1 MKSSKASVLLAV
13 VVAAGLSAL
22 NLEAAMS
29 SSAQRGARFVAN
41 LKDGQPQTIV
51 CYGTSLTAS
60 SKEWVDGLRAALN
73 ARWPGKATVVNSGLS
88 GRNSATGLANV
99 QDKVVSKNPDAVLI
113 EFSMNDAADSLNTGK
128 TAAQA
133 LADAESN
140 LKAII
145 AAVTNANPSC
155 EIILET
161 MDPYVRVAGSSLS
174 NRTGLEQHVA
184 MYRRV
189 AEENGYLLVDNW
201 PKWQAILAKGEA
213 EYLKLVPDGVH
224 PNALGSKTVTLPSVL
239 RTLGVDVVE
248 SARDIPVMRDV
259 DVLVVGGTF
268 GAVSA
273 AVAAKNAGASVFLAA
288 PRRNLAEEVVLPRRL
303 ALDASDEP
311 LADIASA
318 QATPSSAKIGFS
330 YSTTAAANS
339 SHPDQDFTKL
349 NDGKRGSAASQSVQ
363 YGDSTV
369 TWSITASG
377 DAAIA
382 EVALYYYYRPNN
394 GDFDV
399 ASVSLEV
406 SSDGSTYSAVQT
418 TMSSSTVQ
426 TGLEYG
432 DECRVHVLALATPTS
447 ARYLKLTARRASGAS
462 RMLIGEIELNGEAG
476 APVVVP
482 LAPLVYE
489 KALDA
494 RLKDADVQ
502 FLAGAQACDVLL
514 DGSGRVSGA
523 VFADKSGRQAV
534 RAKVVIDATEKGI
547 LVRRVASLRPVAA
560 DSSVPFTL
568 RMTAKAGLA
577 FDLPGYTVEEGPA
590 TSDSIT
596 LYTGGDS
603 SMIPSGAETSYAAS
617 TYAFTKSFNLAADDW
632 LDVNAI
638 VQRMKTDT
646 WTSSAADVAEVPF
659 YVTPLQMVGA
669 AQIDS
674 WTDAASAPIGA
685 FMPQGVEGLYVLG
698 QMADVSRALAEKLSL
713 PGVETVLGMRI
724 GAAAAAY
731 ASARP
736 PLGETAL
743 GLAAAS
749 AETLVVK
756 ERLERPLGIGADDSG
771 AVHSAGGE
779 LPVLAVAD
787 IAIVGIGTA
796 GGPAAIGALEKG
808 RTVVVVDFL
817 HTAGG
822 VTTEGRIGKYYKGFD
837 RGFSKNRVDAGAH
850 ATGWVLSVA
859 KAEWM
864 RRSVVAN
871 SLAGVIFG
879 SQAEGVL
886 TDGVDAQGRAVV
898 KGLVVVLPDG
908 TRGVVKA
915 SVVIDCSGNAEVA
928 HMAGARTMFLDGSEF
943 SMQGAGTTYHVLGN
957 SYFNTDF
964 GFLNTSD
971 AGDLSNFA
979 RRARAG
985 AKSGRYNVGDP
996 SVSSRERRRIVGD
1009 VVVNERDILRR
1020 RKWSDT
1026 IMHGKSDYDMHGF
1039 SVSDSLMYRE
1049 RPHGT
1054 EFQAEVPYRAL
1065 IPADLEGVLAT
1076 GLGISATRDA
1086 MPIIRMQ
1093 RDVQN
1098 QGYAAGLAAA
1108 AAISAG
1114 SVRTIDVRAI
1124 QQELVAGGS
1133 LDGSVLS
1140 DEDNDVSDEAL
1151 ASAVTNL
1158 STNQFAGIEKILE
1171 RPADARP
1178 LLSAAYEVA
1187 EDDAHRLACAIAL
1200 VLVGD
1205 NSRLD
1210 AVVSAAETAD
1220 WSKGFDF
1227 RGLGNYGRQTA
1238 PVDYLIYTLARSGA
1252 TDKVLP
1258 VLKTL
1263 AAKIVANDGSTA
1275 KLSHVRMVTSAVEAL
1290 RSQELFDVFTNAVGR
1305 ATSLTGWATNSVA
1318 AVPAHDVSG
1327 NDNST
1332 DDAERTRCIKE
1343 LAVARTLSRF
1353 GVASGTDILDAYRSD
1368 VRTIYSSYADL
1379 ALGLSPIS
1387 MTPIYEKVAPSLVD
1401 EGDFTPTADS
1411 LPTNN
1416 RDKQDKRSVRDADWL
1431 STNFSTWT
1439 FGPGDN
1445 NGSGIFNNGSWFSNN
1460 SQLGK
1465 IEAGNLYGAFLR
1477 IASNAGPGRI
1487 SSTIVAPADHTRFT
1501 VLCRYTGRYVGNTIY
1516 KGGVALEVDGRRVAT
1531 SPIVETWSLWPTFKA
1546 KFIVSKAGNHE
1557 IAFVPVASDDG
1568 TCDILIDKV
1577 EIGYEYPVFGMFVT
1591 IL

>member
-1 MKSSKASVLLAV
+1 MRRAICI
-13 VVAAGLSAL
+13 AL
-22 NLEAAMS
+22 VAMS
-29 SSAQRGARFVAN
+29 INALASARFVDA
-41 LKDGQPQTIV
+41 LKEGRSQTIV
-51 CYGTSLTAS
+51 CYGTSLTVS
-60 SKEWVDGLRAALN
+60 SHEWVDGLRSALD

-88 GRNSATGLANV
+88 GKNSATGLANV
-99 QDKVVSKNPDAVLI
+99 QDQVVSKNPDAVLI
-113 EFSMNDAADSLNTGK
+113 EFSMNDAADSLNSGK
-128 TAAQA
+128 TADQA

-145 AAVTNANPSC
+145 AAVKAARPDC

-161 MDPYVRVAGSSLS
+161 MDPYVHVSGSSLS
-174 NRTGLEQHVA
+174 NRTGLEQHIA

-189 AEENGYLLVDNW
+189 AAENGYLLIDNW

-224 PNALGSKTVTLPSVL
+224 PNALGSKTVTLPNVL
-239 RTLGVDVVE
+239 KTLGVDVFE
-248 SARDIPVMRDV
+248 SAREIPVMRDV

-288 PRRNLAEEVVLPRRL
+288 PRRNLGEEVVLPRRL

-311 LADIASA
+311 LADIT
-318 QATPSSAKIGFS
+318 ATQTTPNAAKIGFT
-330 YSTTAAANS
+330 YSTTAEANS
-339 SHPDQDFTKL
+339 QKPDPNFAKL
-349 NDGKRGSAASQSVQ
+349 TDGQRGSAASESVQ
-363 YGDSTV
+363 YGDESV
-369 TWSITASG
+369 TWNITASG

-382 EVALYYYYRPNN
+382 EVALYYYYRPS
-394 GDFDV
+394 GADFDV
-399 ASVSLEV
+399 ATASLEV
-406 SSDGSTYSAVQT
+406 SSDGSTYSAAQASLAST
-418 TMSSSTVQ
+418 TVQ

-432 DECRVHVLALATPTS
+432 DECRVHVLTLATPTS
-447 ARYLKLTARRASGAS
+447 ARYLKLTAQRSSGAS
-462 RMLIGEIELNGEAG
+462 RMLIGEIELHAQKG
-476 APVVVP
+476 ADVIAPI
-482 LAPLVYE
+482 APLVYE
-489 KALDA
+489 KALDS
-494 RLKDADVQ
+494 RLKAADVQ
-502 FLAGAQACDVLL
+502 FLAGAQACDLL
-514 DGSGRVSGA
+514 FDGAGRVSGA

-534 RAKVVIDATEKGI
+534 RAKVVIDATEKGV
-547 LVRRVASLRPVAA
+547 LARKVAALRPVAA
-560 DSSVPFTL
+560 DSAVAFTM

-577 FDLPGYTVEEGPA
+577 FNLPGYTVVEEPA
-590 TSDSIT
+590 TSASIT
-596 LYTGGDS
+596 LNTGGDN
-603 SMIPSGAETSYAAS
+603 SMIPSGAETSYSAS
-617 TYAFTKSFNLAADDW
+617 TYAFTKSFALATDDW

-646 WTSSAADVAEVPF
+646 WTASAADVSEVPF

-669 AQIDS
+669 AQIDA
-674 WTDAASAPIGA
+674 WTDAASAPLGA
-685 FMPQGVEGLYVLG
+685 FKPQGVEGFYALG
-698 QMADVSRALAEKLSL
+698 QIADISRALAEKLSL
-713 PGVETVLGMRI
+713 PGVGAALGARV
-724 GAAAAAY
+724 GAAAAAD
-731 ASARP
+731 AAARAQV
-736 PLGETAL
+736 GETPY
-743 GLAAAS
+743 GVAAAS
-749 AETLVVK
+749 EETIVVK
-756 ERLERPLGIGADDSG
+756 ERLDRPLGIGCDASG
-771 AVHSAGGE
+771 TVASAGGE

-787 IAIVGIGTA
+787 IAILGIGTA

-808 RTVVVVDFL
+808 RSVVAVEFL

-837 RGFSKNRVDAGAH
+837 RGFSKKRVDVGAH
-850 ATGWVLSVA
+850 ETGWVLSVA

-864 RRSVVAN
+864 RRSVVTNA
-871 SLAGVIFG
+871 LGTVLFG

-886 TDGVDAQGRAVV
+886 TDGKDTAGRSVV

-915 SVVIDCSGNAEVA
+915 NVVIDCSGNAEVA

-985 AKSGRYNVGDP
+985 ANTGRYNVGDP

-1009 VVVNERDILRR
+1009 VIVNERDILRR

-1108 AAISAG
+1108 AALSTG

-1124 QQELVAGGS
+1124 QQELVNGGS
-1133 LDGSVLS
+1133 LDNSVLS
-1140 DEDNDVSDEAL
+1140 DVDNDVSDEAL
-1151 ASAVTNL
+1151 ASAVTGL
-1158 STNQFAGIEKILE
+1158 VTNQFAGIEKILE

-1178 LLSAAYEVA
+1178 LLSAAYSAA

-1205 NSRLD
+1205 NSHLGD
-1210 AVVSAAETAD
+1210 VIAAAEAAD

-1238 PVDYLIYTLARSGA
+1238 PVDYLIYTLQRSGA
-1252 TDKVLP
+1252 TKQVLP

-1275 KLSHVRMVTSAVEAL
+1275 KLSHIRMVTLAVEKL
-1290 RSQELFDVFTNAVGR
+1290 RSKELFAEFTNAVAR
-1305 ATSLTGWATNSVA
+1305 ATALTGWSTNSVD

-1327 NDNST
+1327 SDNSV

-1353 GVASGTDILDAYRSD
+1353 GVASGADILNDYRSD
-1368 VRTIYSSYADL
+1368 VRTIYSSYAGL
-1379 ALGLSPIS
+1379 ALALSPLSLILPS
-1387 MTPIYEKVAPSLVD
+1387 EKVAPTLAD
-1401 EGDFTPTADS
+1401 EGDFTPNTGT
-1411 LPTNN
+1411 LPTDN
-1416 RDKQDKRSVRDADWL
+1416 RDKQDKRSVRDKDWL
-1431 STNFSTWT
+1431 SDNFSMWT
-1439 FGPGDN
+1439 FGPNDG
-1445 NGSGIFNNGSWFSNN
+1445 NGSGICNNGSYFSNN
-1460 SQLGK
+1460 GQLNR
-1465 IEAGNLYGAFLR
+1465 IYEGNLYGAFLR
-1477 IASNAGPGRI
+1477 IDPAKSVGPGRI
-1487 SSTIVAPADHTRFT
+1487 SRTIVAPSDHTRFT
-1501 VLCRYTGRYVGNTIY
+1501 VRCRYSRRYYESPVY
-1516 KGGVALEVDGRRVAT
+1516 KGAVALEVDGKTVAT
-1531 SPIVETWSLWPTFKA
+1531 SPIVDTWSLWPTFEA
-1546 KFIVSKAGNHE
+1546 KFTVLQPGEHE
-1557 IAFVPVASDDG
+1557 IAFVAVPNDEDG
-1568 TCDILIDKV
+1568 KCDILIDRV
-1577 EIGYEYPVFGMFVT
+1577 EIGYEYPVFGMTVS
-1591 IL
+1591 IY

>member
-1 MKSSKASVLLAV
+1 MRKSLIVLAV
-13 VVAAGLSAL
+13 ILSVMDLAAARS
-22 NLEAAMS
+22 
-29 SSAQRGARFVAN
+29 GARFVSN
-41 LKDGQPQTIV
+41 LRDGQSQTIV
-51 CYGTSLTAS
+51 CYGTSLTAQS
-60 SKEWVDGLRAALN
+60 HEWVDGLRSALD
-73 ARWPGKATVVNSGLS
+73 ARWPGLATVVNSGLS
-88 GRNSATGLANV
+88 GKNSATGLANV
-99 QDKVVSKNPDAVLI
+99 QDKVVSKNPDAVLV
-113 EFSMNDAADSLNTGK
+113 EFSMNDAADSLNSGK
-128 TAAQA
+128 TPAQA

-145 AAVTNANPSC
+145 AAIKTAHPNC

-161 MDPYVRVAGSSLS
+161 MDPYVRVSGSSLS
-174 NRTGLEQHVA
+174 NRTGLDDHVA

-189 AEENGYLLVDNW
+189 AAENGYLLVDNW
-201 PKWQAILAKGEA
+201 TKWQEVLAKGEA

-224 PNALGSKTVTLPSVL
+224 PNALGSRTVTLPNVL
-239 RTLGVDVVE
+239 MTLGVDVAE
-248 SARDIPVMRDV
+248 SGREIPVIKDV

-268 GAVSA
+268 AAVSS

-288 PRRNLAEEVVLPRRL
+288 PRRNLGEEVVLPRRL

-311 LADIASA
+311 LADIVPT
-318 QATPSSAKIGFS
+318 QTTPGSAKIGFA
-330 YSTTAAANS
+330 YSTS
-339 SHPDQDFTKL
+339 STTHKDKPDPSFTKL
-349 NDGKRGSAASQSVQ
+349 TDGQRGSAASQSVQ
-363 YGDSTV
+363 YNDASV
-369 TWSITASG
+369 TWTITASG
-377 DAAIA
+377 DEEIS

-394 GDFDV
+394 GDFNV

-406 SSDGSTYSAVQT
+406 SSDGSSYSAAQAA
-418 TMSSSTVQ
+418 MSSSTVQ

-432 DECRVHVLALATPTS
+432 DECRVHVLSLAAPAS
-447 ARYLKLTARRASGAS
+447 ARHLKLTAQRASGAS
-462 RMLIGEIELNGEAG
+462 RMLIGEIELRAQAEADVI
-476 APVVVP
+476 APV
-482 LAPLVYE
+482 APLVYE

-514 DGSGRVSGA
+514 DGDGRVSGA

-534 RAKVVIDATEKGI
+534 RAKVVVDATEKGV
-547 LVRRVASLRPVAA
+547 LARKVASLRPVAA
-560 DSSVPFTL
+560 DSTVAFTM
-568 RMTAKAGLA
+568 RMTAKAGLT
-577 FDLPGYTVEEGPA
+577 FDLPGYAVTEEPA
-590 TSDSIT
+590 VSSSIT
-596 LYTGGDS
+596 LYTGGDN
-603 SMIPSGAETSYAAS
+603 SMIPSGAETAYTAS
-617 TYAFTKSFNLAADDW
+617 TYAFTKSFALATDDW

-646 WTSSAADVAEVPF
+646 WTSSAADVSEVPF

-674 WTDAASAPIGA
+674 WTSAADAPLGA
-685 FMPQGVEGLYVLG
+685 FRPQGVEGLYALG
-698 QMADVSRALAEKLSL
+698 QIADINRSLAEKLSF
-713 PGVETVLGMRI
+713 PGVETALGARV
-724 GAAAAAY
+724 GAAAAADAAARDALATLTVGA
-731 ASARP
+731 AS
-736 PLGETAL
+736 
-743 GLAAAS
+743 AS
-749 AETLVVK
+749 AETLAAR
-756 ERLERPLGIGADDSG
+756 ERLERPLGIGADATGVVQSL
-771 AVHSAGGE
+771 GGE

-787 IAIVGIGTA
+787 VAIVGIGTA

-808 RTVVVVDFL
+808 RSVVAVEFL

-864 RRSVVAN
+864 RRSVVTNA
-871 SLAGVIFG
+871 LGTVLFG

-886 TDGVDAQGRAVV
+886 TDGTDAAGRTVV

-908 TRGVVKA
+908 RRGVVKA
-915 SVVIDCSGNAEVA
+915 NVVIDCSGNAEVA

-1065 IPADLEGVLAT
+1065 LPADLEGVIAT

-1114 SVRTIDVRAI
+1114 SVRAIDVRAV
-1124 QQELVAGGS
+1124 QAELVTGGS
-1133 LDGSVLS
+1133 LANSVLS
-1140 DEDNDVSDEAL
+1140 DVDDAVSDEAL
-1151 ASAVTNL
+1151 ASAVANL

-1171 RPADARP
+1171 RPADAKP
-1178 LLSAAYEVA
+1178 LLKTAYAAA

-1205 NSRLD
+1205 NSRLGD
-1210 AVVSAAETAD
+1210 VIAATEEAD

-1238 PVDYLIYTLARSGA
+1238 PVDYLVYTLARSG
-1252 TDKVLP
+1252 DRRRVVP

-1263 AAKIVANDGSTA
+1263 VSRAVTQDGAAT
-1275 KLSHVRMVTSAVEAL
+1275 KLSHVRMLTRAVEEL
-1290 RSQELFDVFTNAVGR
+1290 QSRELFAEFTNAVARG
-1305 ATSLTGWATNSVA
+1305 TSLTGWSRSSVA
-1318 AVPAHDVSG
+1318 DVPAHDAGDSG
-1327 NDNST
+1327 NRA
-1332 DDAERTRCIKE
+1332 DDSERTKCIAE
-1343 LAVARTLSRF
+1343 LAVARTLAR
-1353 GVASGTDILDAYRSD
+1353 AEIPQGTNILETYRSD
-1368 VRTIYSSYADL
+1368 ARTIYSSYADL
-1379 ALGLSPIS
+1379 ALALDPL
-1387 MTPIYEKVAPSLVD
+1387 TFTEPSGKQDPVLVE
-1401 EGDFTPTADS
+1401 EGDFTPNVNE
-1411 LPTNN
+1411 LPTGN
-1416 RDKQDKRSVRDADWL
+1416 RDKQDVRSVRDSDWL
-1431 STNFSTWT
+1431 SANFSTWT
-1439 FGPGDN
+1439 FGPDDN
-1445 NGSGIFNNGSWFSNN
+1445 NGSGICNNGSWFTNN
-1460 SQLGK
+1460 GQLNK
-1465 IEAGNLYGAFLR
+1465 IYEGNQCCAFLR
-1477 IASNAGPGRI
+1477 IDPAKSPVVGPGRI
-1487 SSTIVAPADHTRFT
+1487 SRTIVAPADHTRFT
-1501 VLCRYTGRYVGNTIY
+1501 VRCRYAARYCQKTYSGC
-1516 KGGVALEVDGRRVAT
+1516 VALEVDGNVVAT
-1531 SPIVETWSLWPTFKA
+1531 SPIVDTWSLWPTFEA
-1546 KFIVSKAGNHE
+1546 KFVVSRAGEHE
-1557 IAFVPVASDDG
+1557 MAFVAAPNGEGS
-1568 TCDILIDKV
+1568 CDILIDRV
-1577 EIGYEYPVFGMFVT
+1577 DIGCEYPVLAMSIT